1 MDTSTFV
8 TVSELNRRIRVS
20 LEAGYADIWVE
31 AEISNLRMPSSG
43 HYYLTL
49 KDSSSQLRAV
59 MFRYARKVLRF
70 IPQDGMKVVCFGSI
84 NVYEPRGE
92 YQLIIERMEPR
103 GVGALQLAFEQL
115 KNKLAAEG
123 FFDDKRKRPLPFL
136 PQRIGV
142 ITSGTGAALRD
153 ILQVL
158 CRRFPG
164 LNIRVLPVAVQGEG
178 AAQEIATAIAD
189 ANAHAVADVLIV
201 GRGGGSLEDL
211 WAFNEECVARA
222 IYHSAIPVI
231 SAVGHEI
238 DFTIADFVADM
249 RAPTPS
255 AAAELAVREKH
266 ALVRSVA
273 TLHAG
278 LARRLAQRMAMER
291 TAVRNAADRLV
302 RSTRMIA
309 DAQLAHDELQQRL
322 LQVLPQA
329 CAVRRMA
336 QRTARARLMTLAPR
350 QRIEAY
356 RSAAG
361 FLKEALSRNNSFVL
375 ERMRSR
381 LHADLARLSG
391 LNPAAILARGYS
403 IVRLQSSGTVVRRSP
418 DVRAGDI
425 LQIEMHLGSIDCRVE
440 RVHEQ

>member
-1 MDTSTFV
+1 MDNSTVV
-8 TVSELNRRIRVS
+8 TVSELNRRIRAS

-31 AEISNLRMPSSG
+31 AEISNLRVPSSG
-43 HYYLTL
+43 HCYLTL

-123 FFDDKRKRPLPFL
+123 LFDEKRKRPLPFL

-164 LNIRVLPVAVQGEG
+164 LHIRVLPVAVQGEG
-178 AAQEIATAIAD
+178 AAQEIAAAIAD

-222 IYHSAIPVI
+222 IYDSAIPVI

-266 ALVRSVA
+266 ELVRSVA

-278 LARRLAQRMAMER
+278 LARRVSQRMAMER
-291 TAVRNAADRLV
+291 TAARSAADRLV

-309 DAQLAHDELQQRL
+309 DAQLAHDDLQQRL
-322 LQVLPQA
+322 LQALPQV

-361 FLKEALSRNNSFVL
+361 FLREALGRNSSFAL

-381 LHADLARLSG
+381 LQYGPGPFERAESG
-391 LNPAAILARGYS
+391 RYSRTRVQYCAPAELRQCCSPI
-403 IVRLQSSGTVVRRSP
+403 SGCESR
-418 DVRAGDI
+418 
-425 LQIEMHLGSIDCRVE
+425 
-440 RVHEQ
+440 